1 MHMHMRIL
9 YRCDDRMLHCYMC
22 GLYRGSALNV
32 HACTAL
38 KSALCM
44 HVHVRRFRPGGK
56 ACRVVVQ
63 PHENRAHALAAAPAG
78 ALQPV
83 WKARDDLAA
92 RQRHHHGACFGA
104 IASRSD
110 THVTATQQ
118 ICMQKHTRRGE
129 GATVSMSKPAAP
141 AIHPSRHSS
150 LFIQRYHLISSIH
163 MLR

>member
-1 MHMHMRIL
+1 MYRAQAYRRIL
-9 YRCDDRMLHCYMC
+9 RVATKAPEWRTFADVE
-22 GLYRGSALNV
+22 GLMSSFAGRGEPLFGDLDLDPS
-32 HACTAL
+32 
-38 KSALCM
+38 S
-44 HVHVRRFRPGGK
+44 
-56 ACRVVVQ
+56 
-63 PHENRAHALAAAPAG
+63 AHALAAAPVG
-78 ALQPV
+78 DLQPV

-150 LFIQRYHLISSIH
+150 LAIQRRHLISSIH